1 MILIQR
7 YLTICKFFLLKK
19 RKKYWNELFQVE
31 NPVEFYFISRVHIPA
46 IVSLHP
52 QFTLSYHLPPRTI
65 SISQV
70 APLGSA
76 KMLISL
82 STDRDVDVQNG
93 TIYIYRHARVV
104 KEREGPWR
112 RAPVTRNCGEI
123 HEPDGISP
131 DSWLLAWVTSFISAP
146 GSGVSR
152 VNSASS
158 LEFDGN
164 YLAPLRAADRHRDYL
179 QSRIESRTAFG
190 NRRGI

>member
-104 KEREGPWR
+104 KERRSVAAGPCDKKLR
-112 RAPVTRNCGEI
+112 RNSRAGWNFSRFLASGLSDKL
-123 HEPDGISP
+123 HFRAGIGR
-131 DSWLLAWVTSFISAP
+131 F
-146 GSGVSR
+146 SR
-152 VNSASS
+152 
-158 LEFDGN
+158 
-164 YLAPLRAADRHRDYL
+164 
-179 QSRIESRTAFG
+179 
-190 NRRGI
+190 